1 MEVLL
6 YFLTGAGI
14 GGLLTYLST
23 RIGRK
28 GMEVNL
34 RILREKAKA
43 WEEKE
48 QRWQEEKMAWI
59 RDNERLKENLRQTEE
74 KWRGQKE
81 EILQIAALQKEQFQN
96 LANDI
101 LEDKSRRFTEANREN
116 IERIL
121 GPLNKDIQEFRKK
134 VEESYSKETVERT
147 VLERKIAE
155 LVQLNNRIRED
166 AVNLTNALKGNTKT
180 QGDWGEM
187 ILERILEN
195 SGLTKGR
202 EYFIQETLK
211 DESDRVIR
219 TENGNTMRPDVI
231 VVYPDNRKVIIDSK
245 VSLTA
250 YVDYCNAE
258 TETEREVALKAHLLS
273 VRKHIDELSAR
284 NYCDWCDGALDFV
297 MLFIPNES
305 SYVLAMQSEPT
316 LWHEAYRKRV
326 LLLSPSN
333 LIVSLKLTADL
344 WSREYQNRHAQ
355 EIAERGAKLYDKCV
369 AFLESLTAIGD
380 NIQRT
385 EESYRQA
392 LNRLKEGNGNLIS
405 QTLKLKELGVKSRRG
420 DKEIPEELVTEYS
433 AQYTSYYQQY
443 ASYFG
448 MEFSDFLTQYMNQT
462 EDDFNKDA
470 ADYGKQVAG
479 NMLVV
484 CAIAKAE
491 KIDPDALYDEK
502 VAQYAKQSGYS
513 DVATLEKDY
522 SQKYLRQVI
531 INEEVLN
538 VLEENAV
545 AVAPT
550 ETESEASK

>member
-34 RILREKAKA
+34 RILQEKAKA

-48 QRWQEEKMAWI
+48 QRWQEEKMALI

-195 SGLTKGR
+195 SGLT
-202 EYFIQETLK
+202 
-211 DESDRVIR
+211 
-219 TENGNTMRPDVI
+219 
-231 VVYPDNRKVIIDSK
+231 K

-420 DKEIPEELVTEYS
+420 DKEIPEEL
-433 AQYTSYYQQY
+433 
-443 ASYFG
+443 
-448 MEFSDFLTQYMNQT
+448 
-462 EDDFNKDA
+462 
-470 ADYGKQVAG
+470 
-479 NMLVV
+479 
-484 CAIAKAE
+484 I
-491 KIDPDALYDEK
+491 
-502 VAQYAKQSGYS
+502 
-513 DVATLEKDY
+513 
-522 SQKYLRQVI
+522 R
-531 INEEVLN
+531 
-538 VLEENAV
+538 
-545 AVAPT
+545 
-550 ETESEASK
+550 

>member
-34 RILREKAKA
+34 RILQEKAKA

-48 QRWQEEKMAWI
+48 QRWQEEKMALI

-74 KWRGQKE
+74 KWWGQKE

-333 LIVSLKLTADL
+333 LIVSLNLTADL

-420 DKEIPEELVTEYS
+420 DKEIPEEL
-433 AQYTSYYQQY
+433 
-443 ASYFG
+443 
-448 MEFSDFLTQYMNQT
+448 
-462 EDDFNKDA
+462 
-470 ADYGKQVAG
+470 
-479 NMLVV
+479 
-484 CAIAKAE
+484 I
-491 KIDPDALYDEK
+491 
-502 VAQYAKQSGYS
+502 
-513 DVATLEKDY
+513 
-522 SQKYLRQVI
+522 R
-531 INEEVLN
+531 
-538 VLEENAV
+538 
-545 AVAPT
+545 
-550 ETESEASK
+550 

>member
-34 RILREKAKA
+34 RILQEKAKA

-48 QRWQEEKMAWI
+48 QRWQEEKMALI

-121 GPLNKDIQEFRKK
+121 SPLNKDIQEFRKK

-333 LIVSLKLTADL
+333 PIVSLKLTADL

-420 DKEIPEELVTEYS
+420 DKEIPEEL
-433 AQYTSYYQQY
+433 
-443 ASYFG
+443 
-448 MEFSDFLTQYMNQT
+448 
-462 EDDFNKDA
+462 
-470 ADYGKQVAG
+470 
-479 NMLVV
+479 
-484 CAIAKAE
+484 I
-491 KIDPDALYDEK
+491 
-502 VAQYAKQSGYS
+502 
-513 DVATLEKDY
+513 
-522 SQKYLRQVI
+522 R
-531 INEEVLN
+531 
-538 VLEENAV
+538 
-545 AVAPT
+545 
-550 ETESEASK
+550 

>member
-34 RILREKAKA
+34 RILQEKAKA

-48 QRWQEEKMAWI
+48 QRWQEEKMALI

-121 GPLNKDIQEFRKK
+121 SPLNKDIQEFRKK

-305 SYVLAMQSEPT
+305 SYVL
-316 LWHEAYRKRV
+316 
-326 LLLSPSN
+326 SPSN

-420 DKEIPEELVTEYS
+420 DKEIPEEL
-433 AQYTSYYQQY
+433 
-443 ASYFG
+443 
-448 MEFSDFLTQYMNQT
+448 
-462 EDDFNKDA
+462 
-470 ADYGKQVAG
+470 
-479 NMLVV
+479 
-484 CAIAKAE
+484 I
-491 KIDPDALYDEK
+491 
-502 VAQYAKQSGYS
+502 
-513 DVATLEKDY
+513 
-522 SQKYLRQVI
+522 R
-531 INEEVLN
+531 
-538 VLEENAV
+538 
-545 AVAPT
+545 
-550 ETESEASK
+550 

>member
-34 RILREKAKA
+34 RILQEKAKA

-121 GPLNKDIQEFRKK
+121 SPLNKDIQEFRKK

-333 LIVSLKLTADL
+333 LIVSLTLTADL

-420 DKEIPEELVTEYS
+420 DKEIPEEL
-433 AQYTSYYQQY
+433 
-443 ASYFG
+443 
-448 MEFSDFLTQYMNQT
+448 
-462 EDDFNKDA
+462 
-470 ADYGKQVAG
+470 
-479 NMLVV
+479 
-484 CAIAKAE
+484 I
-491 KIDPDALYDEK
+491 
-502 VAQYAKQSGYS
+502 
-513 DVATLEKDY
+513 
-522 SQKYLRQVI
+522 R
-531 INEEVLN
+531 
-538 VLEENAV
+538 
-545 AVAPT
+545 
-550 ETESEASK
+550 

>member
-34 RILREKAKA
+34 RILQEKAKA

-48 QRWQEEKMAWI
+48 QRWQEEKMALI
-59 RDNERLKENLRQTEE
+59 RDNE
-74 KWRGQKE
+74 
-81 EILQIAALQKEQFQN
+81 QKEQFQN

-344 WSREYQNRHAQ
+344 WSGNTKTAMLR
-355 EIAERGAKLYDKCV
+355 K
-369 AFLESLTAIGD
+369 SL
-380 NIQRT
+380 
-385 EESYRQA
+385 
-392 LNRLKEGNGNLIS
+392 NG
-405 QTLKLKELGVKSRRG
+405 ELSSTINVW
-420 DKEIPEELVTEYS
+420 L
-433 AQYTSYYQQY
+433 
-443 ASYFG
+443 FW
-448 MEFSDFLTQYMNQT
+448 
-462 EDDFNKDA
+462 
-470 ADYGKQVAG
+470 
-479 NMLVV
+479 
-484 CAIAKAE
+484 KA
-491 KIDPDALYDEK
+491 
-502 VAQYAKQSGYS
+502 
-513 DVATLEKDY
+513 
-522 SQKYLRQVI
+522 
-531 INEEVLN
+531 
-538 VLEENAV
+538 
-545 AVAPT
+545 
-550 ETESEASK
+550 

>member
-34 RILREKAKA
+34 RILQEKAKA

-48 QRWQEEKMAWI
+48 QRWQEEKMALI

-121 GPLNKDIQEFRKK
+121 SPLNKDIQEFRKK

-326 LLLSPSN
+326 LLLSPCN

-420 DKEIPEELVTEYS
+420 DKEIPEEL
-433 AQYTSYYQQY
+433 
-443 ASYFG
+443 
-448 MEFSDFLTQYMNQT
+448 
-462 EDDFNKDA
+462 
-470 ADYGKQVAG
+470 
-479 NMLVV
+479 
-484 CAIAKAE
+484 I
-491 KIDPDALYDEK
+491 
-502 VAQYAKQSGYS
+502 
-513 DVATLEKDY
+513 
-522 SQKYLRQVI
+522 R
-531 INEEVLN
+531 
-538 VLEENAV
+538 
-545 AVAPT
+545 
-550 ETESEASK
+550 

>member
-34 RILREKAKA
+34 RILQEKAKA

-116 IERIL
+116 IERI
-121 GPLNKDIQEFRKK
+121 
-134 VEESYSKETVERT
+134 
-147 VLERKIAE
+147 LERKIAE

-380 NIQRT
+380 NIRRT

-420 DKEIPEELVTEYS
+420 DKEIPEEL
-433 AQYTSYYQQY
+433 
-443 ASYFG
+443 
-448 MEFSDFLTQYMNQT
+448 
-462 EDDFNKDA
+462 
-470 ADYGKQVAG
+470 
-479 NMLVV
+479 
-484 CAIAKAE
+484 I
-491 KIDPDALYDEK
+491 
-502 VAQYAKQSGYS
+502 
-513 DVATLEKDY
+513 
-522 SQKYLRQVI
+522 R
-531 INEEVLN
+531 
-538 VLEENAV
+538 
-545 AVAPT
+545 
-550 ETESEASK
+550 

>member
-231 VVYPDNRKVIIDSK
+231 VVYPDNRKVIIASK

-305 SYVLAMQSEPT
+305 SYAVSYTHLTLPT
-316 LWHEAYRKRV
+316 NSRV
-326 LLLSPSN
+326 
-333 LIVSLKLTADL
+333 
-344 WSREYQNRHAQ
+344 
-355 EIAERGAKLYDKCV
+355 
-369 AFLESLTAIGD
+369 
-380 NIQRT
+380 
-385 EESYRQA
+385 
-392 LNRLKEGNGNLIS
+392 
-405 QTLKLKELGVKSRRG
+405 
-420 DKEIPEELVTEYS
+420 
-433 AQYTSYYQQY
+433 
-443 ASYFG
+443 
-448 MEFSDFLTQYMNQT
+448 
-462 EDDFNKDA
+462 
-470 ADYGKQVAG
+470 
-479 NMLVV
+479 
-484 CAIAKAE
+484 
-491 KIDPDALYDEK
+491 
-502 VAQYAKQSGYS
+502 
-513 DVATLEKDY
+513 
-522 SQKYLRQVI
+522 
-531 INEEVLN
+531 
-538 VLEENAV
+538 
-545 AVAPT
+545 
-550 ETESEASK
+550 

>member
-34 RILREKAKA
+34 RILQEKAKA

-121 GPLNKDIQEFRKK
+121 SPLNKDIQEFRKK

-333 LIVSLKLTADL
+333 LIVYLKLTADL

-420 DKEIPEELVTEYS
+420 DKEIPEEL
-433 AQYTSYYQQY
+433 
-443 ASYFG
+443 
-448 MEFSDFLTQYMNQT
+448 
-462 EDDFNKDA
+462 
-470 ADYGKQVAG
+470 
-479 NMLVV
+479 
-484 CAIAKAE
+484 I
-491 KIDPDALYDEK
+491 
-502 VAQYAKQSGYS
+502 
-513 DVATLEKDY
+513 
-522 SQKYLRQVI
+522 R
-531 INEEVLN
+531 
-538 VLEENAV
+538 
-545 AVAPT
+545 
-550 ETESEASK
+550 